1 MFYKNQEVLAIKKLV
16 NWLVIS
22 LFLVFTFQMI
32 NLPSV
37 NAVSYSGGNGT
48 EENPYIIS
56 TVNDF
61 LNIPA
66 DSDSKYL
73 LTENITLPASYVPK
87 PFKGTFKGGTSLDD
101 AKTIT
106 VSITSSSEN
115 TYGSQYGTGLF
126 SSLHGNAY
134 VANLKVDGTVTGT
147 NLVGAVAGAVFD
159 RAKIE
164 NCTNYASVT
173 GNGLN
178 VGGICGAVRNK
189 YEGTVLVSCHN
200 KGAVINTASDGSWTG
215 GITGHNLQDILSCS
229 NNGNVTG
236 NTSVGGITGAQYSQS
251 DAAVKKCYNSGRII
265 GTNYIGGIAG
275 SSRYLSGCIASSYNS
290 GRVIATGL
298 KTDGTYSASSEI
310 YAGGITSGGMPN
322 TANTGITIKDCYNA
336 GEVLGGRDVNNLYS
350 YSGCGTTAG
359 VEVTANAVITNC
371 YVLNHT
377 DSFYPTYKKSIIVK
391 TRYQLNKAAM
401 IGESALPSSDFEF
414 VSSNSYPYPQIIGNS
429 HKTVHTEPQV
439 TKPLV
444 NVSATG
450 LNKAVLLK
458 WENDKDFNHDMVEIS
473 YNGKIL
479 DRLSVGES
487 EYLISGLKENTEYI
501 YSISP
506 LNDYKKTSEIHTLT
520 VVTNVAG
527 VSDYTEIPLPV
538 TNSSFEENMKG
549 FKIVYGSSSN
559 ISASDGCLTINDD
572 SNRAY
577 EVESDLIPVTSG
589 VSYKLQGECL
599 HNNPTKFPYVYINY
613 YDSTKN
619 KLDER
624 PSARIVPIADTY
636 SQFAID
642 YNEAPE
648 NAKFMS
654 ISLTTPSTYTGIAKF
669 DNIKITAKTSGYS
682 DRFDDK
688 TAIENM
694 SNQLQ
699 IAFSG
704 NDTYTSVTN
713 NLNLETLTSN
723 GIYIIW
729 SSDNQDVI
737 DNCGMIGENAVE
749 GQKVILTAVMKRGN
763 YTATKEFNLI
773 IGGKIIHKDLYNP
786 SFELGTEGYTI
797 NTVGSPLVMSSD
809 LSFSENKSLQVVTAS
824 NEIVVI
830 SGHETQIIPGESY
843 SAYTMVYSYKGDI
856 SLSLVFLDGNRNEIK
871 SETRTYTGN
880 LAEWN
885 TLGVVSE
892 SPSNAVYCYVKVTF
906 DGGTECFIDDLNLT
920 KTFSDL
926 GIPIQIDYVQS
937 ATIGKDENGE
947 VVIYT
952 VVTDET
958 AEGAARFV
966 IVDVATKKI
975 QRNIEISGAS
985 GSYAIAADNENN
997 VYIGTYENGKL
1008 YKYVPGSDSLIDLG
1022 TPVSGQTHITSL
1034 TVDSQGNVYG
1044 GTYPGCYVFS
1054 LKKNQT
1060 NFEIISPLGKNQPF
1074 DSGEQYAKSIAID
1087 EKNNVLYVGTA
1098 THSKLYRFDLNTNRV
1113 TEILP
1118 DGYEGNTHIYNL
1130 RYENDRLF
1138 AYVYPEGKL
1147 LVLSFDENGNPTLE
1161 KILSGSG
1168 TVSKAVDNISYFINS
1183 DRKVS
1188 KYNYLTG
1195 EVTALSNQ
1203 QVYATTCLTDVIDMK
1218 DGLTFIAFSNGVQRD
1233 NRLITYNLTK
1243 NKLEVSKI
1251 ELPTVDYSARSVMAG
1266 PEGSIY
1272 TSNHLGGGVGVYN
1285 PVNNTKGLF
1294 YGLPQAESGV
1304 SLNGKMYFG
1313 TYTMAKI
1320 YEYNPEASW
1329 QFDST
1334 AEINPK
1340 RIDTLGT
1347 RFEQDRPFAAA
1358 AGDGLVFFGTAPQYG
1373 KLGGA
1378 IAIYNPS
1385 NLDDKYV
1392 RRNIIEDQSI
1402 TALAYKDGYLYGGT
1416 SIWGGI
1422 GATPTQTE
1430 SKFFVYDVANR
1441 SLVNRV
1447 VISSGSELISSLI
1460 AGPDG
1465 NIWGLCDGYLFM
1477 YNTVTNLIEYKELMF
1492 PELNSSGSVSSPKLY
1507 GANLVCGKDGYI
1519 YGVTGSKLFKLNPYS
1534 KEIEVLRNG
1543 KFISATVD
1551 NFGNIY
1557 YSDYSSIW
1565 KYSCYDSGDELIP
1578 KITFVRDPV
1587 AFIDEDS
1594 FVSDEITG
1602 GYLIVVTKF
1611 DIPASIKTYTYG
1623 MLLSEENIDF
1633 DEDNSVIA
1641 PAEKNKNG
1649 AFGILFY
1656 GNKFKE
1662 GKTYY
1667 VRPYIERNGA
1677 YTLGKITEFVFRGE

>member
-1 MFYKNQEVLAIKKLV
+1 MV
-16 NWLVIS
+16 
-22 LFLVFTFQMI
+22 

-61 LNIPA
+61 LNIPV

-87 PFKGTFKGGTSLDD
+87 PFKGTFKGGTSPDN

-134 VANLKVDGTVTGT
+134 VANLKIQGTVKGT
-147 NLVGAVAGAVFD
+147 NLVGGVAGAVYD

-164 NCTNYASVT
+164 NCINYASVT
-173 GNGLN
+173 GNGYN
-178 VGGICGAVRNK
+178 VGGICGAVRNQYDVTALK
-189 YEGTVLVSCHN
+189 SCHN
-200 KGAVINTASDGSWTG
+200 KGTVINTSTEGSWTG
-215 GITGHNLQDILSCS
+215 GITGHNLKDILNCS

-251 DAAVKKCYNSGRII
+251 EAAVKKCYNSGRIL
-265 GTNYIGGIAG
+265 GKNYIGGIAG
-275 SSRYLSGCIASSYNS
+275 SSRYISGGILSSYNS
-290 GRVIATGL
+290 GRVIATGVRA
-298 KTDGTYSASSEI
+298 DGTFIDLSEI
-310 YAGGITSGGMPN
+310 YAGGITSGGMPS
-322 TANTGITIKDCYNA
+322 TKESGVTIKDCYNA
-336 GEVLGGRDVNNLYS
+336 GEVLGGRDINNIYS
-350 YSGCGTTAG
+350 YSGCGSDGKTEATS
-359 VEVTANAVITNC
+359 NAVITNC
-371 YVLNHT
+371 YALNHT
-377 DSFYPTYKKSIIVK
+377 DSFYPTYKKPADYIKIK

-429 HKTVHTEPQV
+429 HESVHTEPQV

-458 WENDKDFNHDMVEIS
+458 WGNDKDFNHDMVEIS
-473 YNGKIL
+473 YNGKVL

-487 EYLISGLKENTEYI
+487 EYLINGLEENIEYT
-501 YSISP
+501 YSVTP
-506 LNDYKKTSEIHTLT
+506 LSDYKKAAEPHTLT
-520 VVTNVAG
+520 CVTNVSG
-527 VSDYTEIPLPV
+527 ISDYTEIPLSV
-538 TNSSFEENMKG
+538 TNSSFSEGMKG

-559 ISASDGCLTINDD
+559 ISASDGSLTINDD

-577 EVESDLIPVTSG
+577 EVESDLIPIASE

-599 HNNPTKFPYVYINY
+599 HNNASKFPYVYINY

-619 KLDER
+619 KLDKR
-624 PSARIVPIADTY
+624 PSVRIVPIADAY
-636 SQFAID
+636 SSFMID

-648 NAKFMS
+648 NAKYMS
-654 ISLTTPSTYTGIAKF
+654 ISLTTPSSYTGTAKF

-682 DRFDDK
+682 DRVDDE
-688 TAIENM
+688 TAVENM

-699 IAFSG
+699 IVFGG
-704 NDTYTSVTN
+704 NDTYTSVRN

-723 GIYIIW
+723 GIYIVW
-729 SSDNQDVI
+729 TSDNQDVI
-737 DNCGMIGENAVE
+737 DNCGIISESAVE
-749 GQKVILTAVMKRGN
+749 GQKVILTAVMKRGE
-763 YTATKEFNLI
+763 YSATKKFNLT
-773 IGGKIIHKDLYNP
+773 IGSKITNIDLYNP
-786 SFELGTEGYTI
+786 SFELGTDGYTL
-797 NTVGSPLVMSSD
+797 NTVGSPD
-809 LSFSENKSLQVVTAS
+809 IEAADFSFSKDKSLKIVTGD
-824 NEIVVI
+824 NENVVI

-892 SPSNAVYCYVKVTF
+892 SPSNAVYGYVKVTF
-906 DGGTECFIDDLNLT
+906 DKRTECFIDDLNFT

-926 GIPIQIDYVQS
+926 GAPISIDYVQS
-937 ATIGKDENGE
+937 AAVSKNINGE
-947 VVIYT
+947 YVIYT

-966 IVDVATKKI
+966 IVDVASKNI
-975 QRNIEISGAS
+975 QKNIEISGAS

-1034 TVDSQGNVYG
+1034 TVDSKGNVYG

-1060 NFEIISPLGKNQPF
+1060 NFEIISPLGANQPF
-1074 DSGEQYAKSIAID
+1074 DLNEQYAKSIAID

-1098 THSKLYRFDLNTNRV
+1098 THSKLYRYDLNTKKAA
-1113 TEILP
+1113 EILP
-1118 DGYEGNTHIYNL
+1118 DGFEDNTHIYNL

-1147 LVLSFDENGNPTLE
+1147 LVMSFDANGQPTLE
-1161 KILSGSG
+1161 KVLSGSG
-1168 TVSKAVDNISYFINS
+1168 TVSKSVNNISYFINS
-1183 DRKVS
+1183 DRKIS
-1188 KYNYLTG
+1188 QYNYLTG
-1195 EVTALSNQ
+1195 EVKALNNQ
-1203 QVYATTCLTDVIDMK
+1203 MVYATTCLTDVIDMK
-1218 DGLTFIAFSNGVQRD
+1218 DGLTFIAFSNGIQRD

-1251 ELPTVDYSARSVMAG
+1251 ELPTIDYSARSIMTG
-1266 PEGSIY
+1266 PDGSIY

-1285 PVNNTKGLF
+1285 PVDNTKGLF

-1320 YEYNPEASW
+1320 YEYNPEESW
-1329 QFDST
+1329 QMNST
-1334 AEINPK
+1334 TEINPK

-1385 NLDDKYV
+1385 NLNDKYI

-1422 GATPTQTE
+1422 GAKPTQTE

-1447 VISSGSELISSLI
+1447 TISSGSELISSLI

-1477 YNTVTNLIEYKELMF
+1477 YNPVTNLIEYKELTF
-1492 PELNSSGSVSSPKLY
+1492 PELNSSGSVTSPKLY

-1543 KFISATVD
+1543 KFILATVD

-1578 KITFVRDPV
+1578 KITFVKDPV
-1587 AFIDEDS
+1587 VFAGKDDS
-1594 FVSDEITG
+1594 VTDEITG
-1602 GYLIVVTKF
+1602 GYSIVVTKF
-1611 DIPASIKTYTYG
+1611 AVPASVTGYTYG

-1633 DEDNSVIA
+1633 DEDNSIIA

-1677 YTLGKITEFVFRGE
+1677 YTLGKITEFVFRAE